1 MKNILIFICA
11 LQITN
16 TLANAAT
23 EKYTAKYEPKWE
35 SLDKRPLPEWYD
47 QAKIGIFLHWGVY
60 AVPGFGSE
68 WFWMKWKGTK
78 LPSHIDFMKKNYP
91 PNFTY
96 QDFAKDFKAEFY
108 DPDQWAKLF
117 KASGAKYVVLTSKHH
132 EGYTLW
138 PSTYS
143 YSWNAMDV
151 GPQRDLLGDLTEA
164 VRNHSLR
171 MGFYYSLYEWFN
183 PRYLADKRLIFTRK
197 DYIENKMMPE
207 LKELVNRY
215 EPDIVWSDGDAEAMD
230 SYWKGPEFLA
240 WLYNESPVK
249 DKVVVNDRWGLGTH
263 CKHGGYFTCNDRYNP
278 GVLQPHKWENAMT
291 VDKYSWGH
299 RRYIN
304 SKDVLTSSELIKTM
318 VETVSCGGNI
328 LINVGPTKEGTIIP
342 IFQEKLLDLGR
353 WLSVN
358 GEAIYSSTPWS
369 VQNDS
374 IAKVWYTAKPA
385 TVYAISLE
393 WPSNSRLL
401 LGSTAKLFTS
411 PNTTVDLLVMVSGL
425 IAGFLYLPLC
435 YCLYTATWES
445 LDTRPLPPWYDRAK
459 VGIFLHWGIYS
470 VPAFGTEWFWKNL
483 KENKTNYV
491 NYMKENY
498 RPGFTYQEFAPEFT
512 AKFFNPKDWAT
523 LFQEAGANYVV
534 LTTKHHEGFTLWP
547 SSYSYSWNSVD
558 LGAHRDLVDELTTAV
573 RAAGLRMGFYYSL
586 LEWYN
591 PLYMRDKANNFQSTV
606 FSDNKVGPE
615 LQELVEKYQPDIIWS
630 DGEWEAN
637 DTYWKS
643 QEFLAWLYNESPVKD
658 EVVVNDRW
666 GQKFCA
672 SMAIFILAMI
682 GNILLN
688 VGPTKEGMII
698 PIYQE
703 RLRGLG
709 KWLKL
714 NGEAIYNS
722 VPWKVQND
730 TLHKTW
736 YTARDK
742 AVYAL
747 CLNWPRAKTY
757 ELGSVAD
764 LFVSNSTT
772 VELLGYGEVDWNI
785 YYNLVEVT
793 FPDRSEVLG
802 DWVWVLKITNYPEGA

>member
-96 QDFAKDFKAEFY
+96 QDFANDFKAEFY

-278 GVLQPHKWENAMT
+278 G
-291 VDKYSWGH
+291 
-299 RRYIN
+299 
-304 SKDVLTSSELIKTM
+304 
-318 VETVSCGGNI
+318 NI

-411 PNTTVDLLVMVSGL
+411 PNTTVDLL
-425 IAGFLYLPLC
+425 
-435 YCLYTATWES
+435 
-445 LDTRPLPPWYDRAK
+445 
-459 VGIFLHWGIYS
+459 
-470 VPAFGTEWFWKNL
+470 
-483 KENKTNYV
+483 ENKTNYV

-666 GQKFCA
+666 GAK
-672 SMAIFILAMI
+672 ILCKHGDFYTCHDRYNPGVLQPHKWENAMTI
-682 GNILLN
+682 DTRSWGYRANANVEEFLSTYKLIVTLVETVSCGGTNAERFYITCNPNNYDHVITGNILLN

-736 YTARDK
+736 YTAGDK

-772 VELLGYGEVDWNI
+772 VELLGYGEVEWNI